1 MPYPRQ
7 ALRAVPASPTV
18 SGTHGR
24 RQTETE
30 NQNRHERETDEKKKK
45 NRKQKQRRRQWRERE
60 TRRETELD
68 RGGLSRSEA
77 ETPQQEERATE

>member
-45 NRKQKQRRRQWRERE
+45 KQKTKTKKETVERK
-60 TRRETELD
+60 RN
-68 RGGLSRSEA
+68 
-77 ETPQQEERATE
+77 